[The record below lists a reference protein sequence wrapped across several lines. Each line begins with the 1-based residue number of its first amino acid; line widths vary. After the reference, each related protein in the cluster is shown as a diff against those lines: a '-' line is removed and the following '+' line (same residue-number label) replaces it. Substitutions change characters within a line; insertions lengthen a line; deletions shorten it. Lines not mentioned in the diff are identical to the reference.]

1 MVKIS
6 EVEIPAVYKD
16 RILFKEGVTYG
27 GIVFTREMVET
38 IYSNTEWKN
47 ENASIFEK
55 HNKDREHKG
64 IEERWVGRVDNLKL
78 RDDSKKKLEI
88 RGDVLLADPIYAYQ
102 IRDMKAPY
110 GLSAELRRDPLKNT
124 RTIEDYS
131 IAGLAL
137 TLDPRVRETF
147 LNFDN
152 NSDDE
157 LSIDI
162 GNVFEEQFL
171 NFENEDTK
179 VEKKEEKTED
189 LSAGVKKILS
199 EMKEEI
205 IENVKGLK
213 ENKKEVKEED
223 KKEVTEVKEELSKEE
238 IKEIKSLYNKLKE
251 SNTHV
256 DYSTDNDTVRKEGN
270 NRNTMETEN
279 KVEVKKETTVPK
291 TENQVEAKEVTKS
304 AEKVE
309 STKVEKTESPAELK
323 VNSEPVKPE
332 KVETVVKV
340 DSSSLDSTVN
350 KLADVLNQIQESAKP
365 ATPAFESKT
374 TLNQSNDERVAERLM
389 NDLNNMVP
397 EYSK

>member
-16 RILFKEGVTYG
+16 RILFKEGVIYG

-157 LSIDI
+157 LSIDM

-171 NFENEDTK
+171 NFENEEVK
-179 VEKKEEKTED
+179 SEKKEEKTED
-189 LSAGVKKILS
+189 LAAGVKKILS

-205 IENVKGLK
+205 IENVKELK
-213 ENKKEVKEED
+213 ENKKEE
-223 KKEVTEVKEELSKEE
+223 TEELSKEE
-238 IKEIKSLYNKLKE
+238 IKEIKSLYNKIKE

-256 DYSTDNDTVRKEGN
+256 DYSTDNDIGRKEGN

-279 KVEVKKETTVPK
+279 KVEVKKETTVPN
-291 TENQVEAKEVTKS
+291 TESQVEAKEFTKS

-323 VNSEPVKPE
+323 VNSESAKPE
-332 KVETVVKV
+332 KVETVIKV
-340 DSSSLDSTVN
+340 DSSNLDNTVN